1 MVAGLLRRHGRVS
14 AIAMASAMIGPVAS
28 FGIPAAAQI
37 VIDEIVARGKSGLI
51 MPVALGASAAV
62 VLQAAALYLGAR
74 ASSLLSHRV
83 SAELRRRLTDHAF
96 CLRLAHLDSVPAA
109 STVARLT
116 EDVDNLRGL
125 LGPELFQL
133 LSAALTASLALAV
146 LIRLEWRLTVLTV
159 GLLAIASHLIYRR
172 FLSIQPTFAA
182 VAQQRAT
189 LAGRLAEVIGSM
201 RLVMSCAAERAE
213 LLSLARVGHEVIRSS
228 VAAER
233 QIAALACLVTV
244 VGGGLTTMILG
255 VGSQLV
261 LQEQL
266 SLGELALFLLVA
278 GLLLNPLLQVAGM
291 AQEIGRGRAAVH
303 RIEAFLA
310 QPKQPSAGTRV
321 SRRVA
326 GTVSCRA
333 LTYAYGTG
341 RCALRN
347 INLDVARDTVLAV
360 TGPNGAG
367 KSTLLSLIAGFED
380 PTEGFILVDDRPITS
395 LDRISYRRQ
404 VGVILQREQLL
415 TGTVAEN
422 IGYGCHGVT
431 AADVRR
437 AARLAHCEA
446 FIEAL
451 PKGYGTMVGERGVR
465 LSGGERQRVALARL
479 WLLDPR
485 IVLLDE
491 PWAHLDAD
499 AGILTRA
506 ALATLCEG
514 RTTIVV
520 AHDLTNGIRP
530 DQVVFLD
537 QGRVVASGS
546 PEDLLPRISSVQ
558 FQSGRGKHVST

>member
-1 MVAGLLRRHGRVS
+1 
-14 AIAMASAMIGPVAS
+14 
-28 FGIPAAAQI
+28 
-37 VIDEIVARGKSGLI
+37 
-51 MPVALGASAAV
+51 
-62 VLQAAALYLGAR
+62 
-74 ASSLLSHRV
+74 
-83 SAELRRRLTDHAF
+83 
-96 CLRLAHLDSVPAA
+96 
-109 STVARLT
+109 
-116 EDVDNLRGL
+116 
-125 LGPELFQL
+125 
-133 LSAALTASLALAV
+133 
-146 LIRLEWRLTVLTV
+146 
-159 GLLAIASHLIYRR
+159 
-172 FLSIQPTFAA
+172 
-182 VAQQRAT
+182 
-189 LAGRLAEVIGSM
+189 M

-213 LLSLARVGHEVIRSS
+213 LLSLARVGHEGVRSS
-228 VAAER
+228 LAAER
-233 QIAALACLVTV
+233 QIAALACLVTI
-244 VGGGLTTMILG
+244 VGGGLTTIILG

-261 LQEQL
+261 LQEKL

-291 AQEIGRGRAAVH
+291 GQEIGRGRAAVH

-321 SRRVA
+321 SHRIA

-347 INLDVARDTVLAV
+347 INLDVARNTVLAV

-380 PTEGFILVDDRPITS
+380 PTEGLILIDDRPLTS

-404 VGVILQREQLL
+404 VGVVLQREHLL
-415 TGTVAEN
+415 TGTVADN

-446 FIEAL
+446 FIDGL
-451 PKGYGTMVGERGVR
+451 PKGYGTMVGERGVK

-506 ALATLCEG
+506 AIAALCEG
-514 RTTIVV
+514 RTTIVI
-520 AHDLTNGIRP
+520 AHDMANGIRP
-530 DQVVFLD
+530 NQVVLLD
-537 QGRVVASGS
+537 QGGIVASGC
-546 PEDLLPRISSVQ
+546 PEDVLPRISSVQ
-558 FQSGRGKHVST
+558 FQSARGMHASM